1 MQLTG
6 VYEIINWQETTEKQF
21 DDGAKLSK
29 AVVNLDYIG
38 DIQGSSE
45 VYYQL
50 HYTEEGDVEF
60 NGFEAVTGQFL
71 GQQGKVVLMHDGRF
85 KQGKAISNF
94 TVVQSD
100 VTSVTVGDKGS
111 FESTEGK
118 NANYQIVS
126 AQ

>member
-29 AVVNLDYIG
+29 AVVSLSYIG
-38 DIQGSSE
+38 EIEGNSE

-60 NGFEAVTGQFL
+60 NGFEAVTGCFS

-85 KQGKAISNF
+85 KHGKAHSNF

-100 VTSVTVGDKGS
+100 VDAIAVGDKGS

-118 NANYQIVS
+118 KANYQITHN
-126 AQ
+126 

>member
-29 AVVNLDYIG
+29 AMVSLCYKGEIEGN
-38 DIQGSSE
+38 SE

-50 HYTEEGDVEF
+50 HYTEAGDVEF
-60 NGFEAVTGQFL
+60 NGFEAVTGCFS
-71 GQQGKVVLMHDGRF
+71 GQQGKIVLMHSGRF
-85 KQGKAISNF
+85 KHGKAQSNF

-100 VTSVTVGDKGS
+100 VDNIAVGDKGS

-118 NANYQIVS
+118 KANYQITHN
-126 AQ
+126 